1 MIRAEKLTDSS
12 MSGIQFQWIEN
23 SVLLPGLFHL
33 DTPQPNDGRTYIMYH
48 GTTRA
53 NAEKIKANGFLRST
67 CGMLGAGVYLSR
79 DLEKARR
86 YPIKHPEKD
95 KVIIKVKV
103 NVGRIIVIR
112 HQNHRLQ
119 KTWSSHGYDSA
130 WVPPNC
136 GMVNSGL
143 EENCIWDPS
152 RIEVLE
158 LIKPQ
163 LLQASSSFT
172 SSQASSLA
180 SSLILSQTSSLAS
193 SLILSQTSSRV
204 PSLASSLA
212 SSLAF
217 SLALSQAPSRA
228 SSRASSLASF
238 LILSQTSSQT
248 SSQIPSLASSP
259 ALTRALSRASSRAS
273 SRAPSRVSP
282 RAPF

>member
-1 MIRAEKLTDSS
+1 
-12 MSGIQFQWIEN
+12 MSGIQFQWLES

-53 NAEKIKANGFLRST
+53 NAEKIKANGFQRST

-86 YPIKHPEKD
+86 YPINHPDKD
-95 KVIIKVKV
+95 RVIIKVKV
-103 NVGRIIVIR
+103 NVGRVIIIR

-163 LLQASSSFT
+163 VGLSHCVYGNFYYQSGVSLQLESRLKKYSICQSNVLNM
-172 SSQASSLA
+172 SQ
-180 SSLILSQTSSLAS
+180 
-193 SLILSQTSSRV
+193 
-204 PSLASSLA
+204 
-212 SSLAF
+212 
-217 SLALSQAPSRA
+217 QAPPTLIEA
-228 SSRASSLASF
+228 SDWSVYD
-238 LILSQTSSQT
+238 LSYRKDIVKKMRIIKNMLKKRYQSKNDYFDQ
-248 SSQIPSLASSP
+248 
-259 ALTRALSRASSRAS
+259 
-273 SRAPSRVSP
+273 
-282 RAPF
+282 